1 MDAQYLTF
9 TLDNTRYAAAVG
21 SVQEVLEYETPQVL
35 PCSDPVISG
44 IMRSRGKSIAVV
56 NMRRKFGLPDAAPDG
71 ATKIIVFEVHDA
83 SHDALHNASLETTT
97 YLGAITDSVQEVIE
111 IPADKIEP
119 SPAAVNGM
127 KESKMIKG
135 VSGKGNQ
142 FIIILDIEQLFSQ
155 DELSTILSLSNIK
168 AEE

>member
-35 PCSDPVISG
+35 PCSDPVIAG

-71 ATKIIVFEVHDA
+71 ATKIIVFEVHDT
-83 SHDALHNASLETTT
+83 SHDDSVKTTT
-97 YLGAITDSVQEVIE
+97 CLGAITDSVQEVIE
-111 IPADKIEP
+111 IPADKVEP
-119 SPAAVNGM
+119 SPAAVSGM

-155 DELSTILSLSNIK
+155 DELTTILSLSNIK

>member
-83 SHDALHNASLETTT
+83 SLETTT
-97 YLGAITDSVQEVIE
+97 YLGAVTDSVQEVIE

>member
-83 SHDALHNASLETTT
+83 SLETTT